1 MTRNTAD
8 EVLYGARHEDSAL
21 FSVAEVERATAAN
34 EHANSG
40 ESSGYIDVAALAAPQ
55 PRDEGPAASL
65 LRMAIAPQRATTPKR
80 GGLYGVIAG
89 LSLAL
94 LSSITALAAS
104 PRDEPAPSD
113 EVTTD
118 LAFELDDPAS
128 DVLDAPFDDERMIVL
143 AVDDEYEADEPPAAA
158 PAPEPEPVKAT
169 KKSSRST
176 SQKRSASASKPAA
189 KPAAAPASEPASKPA
204 EPDLMSVDCLLNPG
218 KCKTKESAPAPAPK
232 PSAPAEELP
241 EKLDTS
247 ALKAGIAAAKDAAEA
262 RCEDLADGGDK
273 VEVKL
278 SIRGSTGKVSS
289 AEVRGAAA
297 GTALGTCVAR
307 ELKTASFD
315 RFEAA
320 QQGLIV
326 TVRF

>member
-143 AVDDEYEADEPPAAA
+143 AVDDEYEADEPRGRPRARARA
-158 PAPEPEPVKAT
+158 REG
-169 KKSSRST
+169 
-176 SQKRSASASKPAA
+176 
-189 KPAAAPASEPASKPA
+189 
-204 EPDLMSVDCLLNPG
+204 DH
-218 KCKTKESAPAPAPK
+218 
-232 PSAPAEELP
+232 EELAQRLEEALDQREQARREAGGRPRERAREQARRARRDVGRLPPQPRQVQDQGERPGARPEAQRPGRGAP